1 MLKEQKQST
10 MRANETCEKTLL
22 KKIQG
27 LEGQVQLANAR
38 EMEVVAQRKTKVKQ
52 DVETTKWKTPML
64 E

>member
-1 MLKEQKQST
+1 